1 MTDLEKIQYTK
12 NFIDKLANGIN
23 PLDDSPIP
31 DGDLFNNIRISRCM
45 FYVSSILGKVIE
57 EGSNYLNKNKSNVV
71 VDFTIGEKD
80 LEKYHYSES
89 PIPISTITKKI
100 NEEILWDTPNKIDY
114 KTIQNWLIIN
124 NYLQIVVDIT
134 GHNKTVETKN
144 GLLIGIFSE
153 IRENNGRT
161 YKVILYNKDAQAFII
176 KSLNEIIKNRHS
188 SKMAVKEI
196 KGNFSKEHPVEETKP
211 KNTIEDSIIELY
223 HRGIDLHE
231 ISRISDLPIDEVL
244 MILTKNNII

>member
-12 NFIDKLANGIN
+12 TFIDKLANGIN

-71 VDFTIGEKD
+71 VDFTIDEKNF
-80 LEKYHYSES
+80 EKYHYSES

-124 NYLQIVVDIT
+124 NYLQIVVDIA

-153 IRENNGRT
+153 IRESNGRT

-211 KNTIEDSIIELY
+211 KNTIVDSIIELY
-223 HRGIDLHE
+223 HRGIDLYE
-231 ISRISDLPIDEVL
+231 ISRICDLPIDEVL